1 MYGRDS
7 SSSFKNERFLIVE
20 VICNSVQETKNFA
33 NSLSKKFQKGQVIA
47 LNGDLGSG
55 KTTFSQGI
63 AKGLGIEQHVGSP
76 TFKLVSEYV
85 GKFLKLYHVD
95 CYRLNNAEEFLNLGG
110 ENLLLPDNGI
120 TLIEW
125 ANIIQE
131 LLPENV
137 IEIVFSRVK
146 TEPNKRLIVIRGMD
160 KSNE

>member
-1 MYGRDS
+1 M
-7 SSSFKNERFLIVE
+7 E
-20 VICNSVQETKNFA
+20 VICNSAKETKFFA
-33 NSLSKKFQKGQVIA
+33 STLSKKFQKGQVVA

-63 AKGLGIEQHVGSP
+63 AEGLGIEQHVGSP

-85 GKFLKLYHVD
+85 GKVLRLYHVD

-131 LLPENV
+131 LLPEDV

-146 TEPNKRLIVIRGMD
+146 GEPEKRKIRIKGIS
-160 KSNE
+160 KSNEQK

>member
-1 MYGRDS
+1 M
-7 SSSFKNERFLIVE
+7 N
-20 VICNSVQETKNFA
+20 VICNSIKETKKFA
-33 NSLSKKFQKGQVIA
+33 ISLSKKMQKGQVIA

-63 AKGLGIEQHVGSP
+63 AEGLGIKQHVGSP
-76 TFKLVSEYV
+76 TFKLVSEYGGEV
-85 GKFLKLYHVD
+85 LKLYHVD
-95 CYRLNNAEEFLNLGG
+95 CYRLNNSDEFLNLGG

-131 LLPENV
+131 LLPEDV

-146 TEPNKRLIVIRGMD
+146 GEPDKRLLTIRGMD
-160 KSNE
+160 QPNER

>member
-1 MYGRDS
+1 M
-7 SSSFKNERFLIVE
+7 E

-125 ANIIQE
+125 ANIIQD
-131 LLPENV
+131 LLPEDV
-137 IEIVFSRVK
+137 IEIIFSRVK
-146 TEPNKRLIVIRGMD
+146 GKPNKRLLKISGME
-160 KSNE
+160 KSNG

>member
-1 MYGRDS
+1 M
-7 SSSFKNERFLIVE
+7 E
-20 VICNSVQETKNFA
+20 VICNSVEETKKFA
-33 NSLSKKFQKGQVIA
+33 SRLSNEFKKGQVVA
-47 LNGDLGSG
+47 LKGDLGSG

-63 AKGLGIEQHVGSP
+63 AEGLGIEQHVGSP

-85 GKFLKLYHVD
+85 GEVLKLYHVD
-95 CYRLNNAEEFLNLGG
+95 CYRLNNYNEFLNLGG

-131 LLPENV
+131 LLPEDV

-146 TEPNKRLIVIRGMD
+146 GEPNKRLLKIRGIE

>member
-1 MYGRDS
+1 M
-7 SSSFKNERFLIVE
+7 
-20 VICNSVQETKNFA
+20 ICNSIRETKKFA
-33 NSLSKKFQKGQVIA
+33 SGLSKKFQKGQVIA

-63 AKGLGIEQHVGSP
+63 AEGLGIEQHVGSP

-85 GKFLKLYHVD
+85 VEDLKLYHVD
-95 CYRLNNAEEFLNLGG
+95 CYRLNNFEEFLNLGG

-131 LLPENV
+131 LLPEDA
-137 IEIVFSRVK
+137 IEVVFSRVK
-146 TEPNKRLIVIRGMD
+146 GEPNKRLLKIAGMD
-160 KSNE
+160 NSDE